1 MLASEIISALKQH
14 SNISKARLASLM
26 QLPIE
31 TSAIGCEIFDQNN
44 TPFLDC
50 GGYGVF
56 ILGHRHNE
64 VVSAV
69 KAQLDKIC
77 LSSRTLVSPEL
88 AETSKCL
95 ADFSPEGLDY
105 CFFTNSGT
113 ESTELAIKLARA
125 NGIKRLIAL
134 TGSYHGKTL
143 GALSVTHREA
153 FRQPFEPLNSDVEFI
168 NINDITALETAFRKS
183 ELPTGMILEPIQGE
197 GGVQVINS
205 AFIKRAKQLCEQH
218 NGLLIVDEI
227 QSGMAR
233 TGVNWA
239 IERSGVLPDIML
251 VGKGLSGGVIPCAA
265 VVATAKAFAPLNK
278 DFMLHSSTFGGSPV
292 ALAAAKATIE
302 ILQRDNI
309 AQRAEQLG
317 KTIIDHLTP
326 LASAVGIKVRGEGLL
341 IGIDAGTPERAGM
354 LTLKLLE
361 HKVITSHSLSQS
373 HTVRLTPSALLET
386 HHLEW
391 LFNACT
397 QAFNSL
403 SSLNLAKTS

>member
-1 MLASEIISALKQH
+1 VNTSEVVDALKQH
-14 SNISKARLASLM
+14 SNISKARLASFM

-31 TSAIGCEIFDQNN
+31 KSAIGCEIFDQNN
-44 TPFLDC
+44 TPYLDC

-56 ILGHRHNE
+56 ILGHRHTE
-64 VVSAV
+64 IITAV

-77 LSSRTLVSPEL
+77 LSSRTLISPEL

-105 CFFTNSGT
+105 CFFTNSGA
-113 ESTELAIKLARA
+113 ESTELAIKLSRA
-125 NGIKRLIAL
+125 NGVKRLIAL

-143 GALSVTHREA
+143 GALAVTHREA
-153 FRQPFEPLNSDVEFI
+153 FRQPFEPLDTDVVFI
-168 NINDITALETAFRKS
+168 NVNDELALEKAFNQS
-183 ELPTGMILEPIQGE
+183 EQPTGMILEPIQGE
-197 GGVQVINS
+197 GGVQILDVR
-205 AFIKRAKQLCEQH
+205 FIQRAKKLCEQH

-239 IERSGVLPDIML
+239 IERSGVTPDIML

-265 VVATAKAFAPLNK
+265 VVATKKAFSPLNK
-278 DFMLHSSTFGGSPV
+278 DFMLHSSTFGGSPI

-302 ILQRDNI
+302 VLKRDKI

-317 KTIIDHLTP
+317 RNIIAHLTP
-326 LASAVGIKVRGEGLL
+326 LADSAGIKIRGQGLL
-341 IGIDAGTPERAGM
+341 IGLDAGTPERAGM

-361 HKVITSHSLSQS
+361 NKVITSHSLSQS
-373 HTVRLTPSALLET
+373 HTVRLTPSALLND
-386 HHLEW
+386 HHLKW
-391 LFNACT
+391 LFSACSK
-397 QAFNSL
+397 AFSAL
-403 SSLNLAKTS
+403 K

>member
-1 MLASEIISALKQH
+1 MNTSEVVDALKQH
-14 SNISKARLASLM
+14 SNISKARLASFM

-31 TSAIGCEIFDQNN
+31 KSAIGCEIFDQNN
-44 TPFLDC
+44 TPYLDC

-56 ILGHRHNE
+56 ILGHRHTE
-64 VVSAV
+64 IITAV

-77 LSSRTLVSPEL
+77 LSSRTLISPEL

-105 CFFTNSGT
+105 CFFTNSGA
-113 ESTELAIKLARA
+113 ESTELAIKLSRA
-125 NGIKRLIAL
+125 NGVKRLIAL

-143 GALSVTHREA
+143 GALAVTHREA
-153 FRQPFEPLNSDVEFI
+153 FRQPFEPLDTDVVFI
-168 NINDITALETAFRKS
+168 NVNDELALEKAFNQS
-183 ELPTGMILEPIQGE
+183 EQPTGMILEPIQGE
-197 GGVQVINS
+197 GGVQILDVR
-205 AFIKRAKQLCEQH
+205 FIQRAKKLCEQH

-239 IERSGVLPDIML
+239 IERSGVTPDIML

-265 VVATAKAFAPLNK
+265 VVATKKAFSPLNK
-278 DFMLHSSTFGGSPV
+278 DFMLHSSTFGGSPI

-302 ILQRDNI
+302 VLKRDKI

-317 KTIIDHLTP
+317 RNIIAHLTP
-326 LASAVGIKVRGEGLL
+326 LADSAGIKIRGQGLL
-341 IGIDAGTPERAGM
+341 IGLDAGTPERAGM

-361 HKVITSHSLSQS
+361 NKVITSHSLSQS
-373 HTVRLTPSALLET
+373 HTVRLTPSALLND
-386 HHLEW
+386 HHLKW
-391 LFNACT
+391 LFSACSK
-397 QAFNSL
+397 AFSAL
-403 SSLNLAKTS
+403 K